1 MINGLTIPAEV
12 HTDDHV
18 FQVKF
23 DAVEWFNQAS
33 DGEIHELAKYK

>member
-1 MINGLTIPAEV
+1 MIHGFAIPAEV

-23 DAVEWFNQAS
+23 DAVEWFNLSVFGPAFPTR
-33 DGEIHELAKYK
+33 ET